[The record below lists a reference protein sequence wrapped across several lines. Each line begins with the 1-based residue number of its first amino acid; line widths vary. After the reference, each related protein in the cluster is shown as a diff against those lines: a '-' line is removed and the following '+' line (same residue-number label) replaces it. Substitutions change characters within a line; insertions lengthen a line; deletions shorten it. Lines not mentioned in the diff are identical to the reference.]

1 MYLWGGFPFLRYT
14 LALIG
19 GIVLVDKMPQL
30 LPRNEAILI
39 CTFLFVIIVLII
51 FLRKKAHQTLLG
63 FLTCLLLFAT
73 GGLVTH
79 LHRHTNNPDHY
90 TYLKE
95 IQSIKVVLISD
106 ATERKDYYRYDA
118 ELRGALVD
126 SQAVPSIGKI
136 HVYLRKTDTTPVL
149 HYGDHLIIKG
159 GILPIQAPKNPHEF
173 DYKRYLAMQNIYGHV
188 FLSPNDLQV
197 TGNDSP
203 SRIMEF
209 GLRVRAK
216 AMEIIQVS
224 IPEPREQAIMEA
236 LVLGVKDHLDN
247 EIKEA
252 YSAAGAMHVLAV
264 SGLHVGIVFIM
275 LGALL
280 GFMKKTKQGRIAFV
294 ILSLLC
300 IWTYALITGFSA
312 SVLRAV
318 IMFSVILISG
328 NLGKQSHIYNSLGI
342 AAFVLLLY
350 DPFLIY
356 SVGFQLSF
364 IAVFGI
370 VYLHPRLHRLWEA
383 PNKTIDYVWSITC
396 VSIAAQIATFPLTTL
411 YFHQFPMY
419 FLVSNLIVIPASF
432 VILIGGVAMILLGS
446 IWMYFGLYIGT
457 IVFYMVWAV
466 NEILLFLT
474 HLPYPIF
481 DWLYFDL
488 KDTLLIYLFMVF
500 MAVAFNIRGRAP
512 FIAGVVTLTFWAGWV
527 ALDNKEQLSRKEIVV
542 YELKDHT
549 ALDLISGRESLLLI
563 DTLAK
568 TERELIGFQIN
579 PNRLANGLGPVES
592 TIDLISKSKFAKPIP
607 GGILIAWNGF
617 KILILDGKPMLNP
630 DQMAT
635 ADLIV
640 VNDPY
645 VKNLPEIPVV
655 IGTRM
660 KFYQQKKLKTL
671 FAQSHSLSLDGYY
684 RVRL

>member
-19 GIVLVDKMPQL
+19 GIVLVDQVPEL
-30 LPRNEAILI
+30 LPQSEAIQI
-39 CTFLFVIIVLII
+39 CALLFLVIVLII
-51 FLRKKAHQTLLG
+51 FLRRKAYQTLLG
-63 FLTCLLLFAT
+63 FLSCFLLFVV
-73 GGLVTH
+73 GGLITH
-79 LHRHTNNPDHY
+79 IHLQTNNPDHY
-90 TYLKE
+90 THLNG
-95 IQSIKVVLISD
+95 IQSTKVVLISD

-118 ELRGALVD
+118 ELLEALVD
-126 SQAVPSIGKI
+126 SQMVQSIGKI
-136 HVYLRKTDTTPVL
+136 HVYIRKTDTTPVL
-149 HYGDHLIIKG
+149 HYGDHLLIKG

-173 DYKRYLAMQNIYGHV
+173 DYKRYLVTQNIYGHA
-188 FLSPNDLQV
+188 FLSPNDLLV
-197 TGNDSP
+197 LGNDPP

-209 GLRVRAK
+209 GLLVRGR
-216 AMEIIQVS
+216 AMEIIKLS

-275 LGALL
+275 LGSLL
-280 GFMKKTKQGRIAFV
+280 GFMKKTKQGKIAFM
-294 ILSLLC
+294 IIALLC
-300 IWTYALITGFSA
+300 IWAYALVTGFSA

-328 NLGKQSHIYNSLGI
+328 NLGRQAYTYNSLGI
-342 AAFVLLLY
+342 AAFILLLY

-383 PNKTIDYVWSITC
+383 PNKAIDYVWSITC

-411 YFHQFPMY
+411 YFHQFPTY
-419 FLVSNLIVIPASF
+419 FLVSNLVVIPASF
-432 VILIGGVAMILLGS
+432 AILIGGVAMLILGS
-446 IWMYFGLYIGT
+446 IWSFFGLYIGT

-466 NEILLFLT
+466 NECLLFLT

-488 KDTLLIYLFMVF
+488 KDTLLIYLFMIF
-500 MAVAFNIRGRAP
+500 MTVAFNIRGRAP
-512 FIAGVVTLTFWAGWV
+512 FIAGVITLTFWAGWV
-527 ALDNKEQLSRKEIVV
+527 ALDNRKQLSRKEVVV

-549 ALDLISGRESLLLI
+549 AFDLISGKESLLLI
-563 DTLAK
+563 DTLAEEEK
-568 TERELIGFQIN
+568 ELIGFQIN
-579 PNRLANGLGPVES
+579 PNRLANGLQPVES
-592 TIDLISKSKFAKPIP
+592 TIDLISNSQYSKSIP
-607 GGILIAWNGF
+607 GGSLIAWNGF
-617 KILILDGKPMLNP
+617 KILVLDKKSKLNA
-630 DQMAT
+630 DQLAT
-635 ADLIV
+635 ADLV
-640 VNDPY
+640 LVNDPY
-645 VKNLPEIPVV
+645 VEDIPDVPVV
-655 IGTRM
+655 IGTQM
-660 KFYQQKKLKTL
+660 KFYQQKKLKNTL
-671 FAQSHSLSLDGYY
+671 THSHSLSLDGYY
-684 RVRL
+684 RVSL